1 MSEDV
6 RVMRGVMVSVMM
18 VSWCN
23 VVSVSVMGIRV
34 VVRWMVI

>member
-6 RVMRGVMVSVMM
+6 RVMRGVMVSMMM
-18 VSWCN
+18 VSWCS